1 MVVKQSPSTFN
12 SSEFSDSY
20 SPFSLNRQKEV
31 YVQDVL
37 FCFSLILNEAG
48 ISSWLFA
55 GKSFR
60 RKHFG
65 KHWECH
71 LVLGFLGTGIA
82 SQVGR
87 ARDDTNPAPG
97 HTEVTVTSL
106 KTNSKRWQPCQARPL
121 SCLSLTSPGIPSL
134 WTIPSLEKR
143 LDGWRESTQ
152 FPFPSEP
159 DPTKQGPHICLCV
172 ERNSGWR
179 CCEGWDPESC
189 LLG

>member
-1 MVVKQSPSTFN
+1 MFVKQSPSTFN
-12 SSEFSDSY
+12 SSEFSDSS

-87 ARDDTNPAPG
+87 ARDDTNPAPA
-97 HTEVTVTSL
+97 HTEPFIL
-106 KTNSKRWQPCQARPL
+106 KGWAPASRLRAEMGCQRRDEQEQSGEDPSQPFPT
-121 SCLSLTSPGIPSL
+121 LSLCWYHL
-134 WTIPSLEKR
+134 
-143 LDGWRESTQ
+143 
-152 FPFPSEP
+152 
-159 DPTKQGPHICLCV
+159 
-172 ERNSGWR
+172 NSFWKT
-179 CCEGWDPESC
+179 P
-189 LLG
+189 